1 MYWSIAII
9 SLFIILL
16 VIILFTK
23 VTVEVFYYHG
33 QDNDQLTLRIRAL
46 FNIVKKKI
54 DVPLIKV
61 DDNSPTIVMK
71 EKVQSG
77 EDDSKAKKKVQ
88 QFSAQDFLN
97 GLHDTKELVI
107 HIIGLHTIIK
117 KFLQT
122 VTVHSFHWHS
132 MIGTGDAA
140 LTGTIVGGAWG
151 LKGVIVGILT
161 QYLRFQVSPDYTITP
176 SYQYAVSLTKVHCII
191 RFRVG
196 NAIMA
201 GLKFLRFWRGGRPS
215 FKTKPLSSLS
225 NEGKN
230 PTV

>member
-1 MYWSIAII
+1 MYWFIAII
-9 SLFIILL
+9 SLFIIILI
-16 VIILFTK
+16 IILFTK
-23 VTVEVFYYHG
+23 VTIEVFYYHG
-33 QDNDQLTLRIRAL
+33 QDNDQLTVRIRAL
-46 FNIVKKKI
+46 FNLVKKKI

-61 DDNSPTIVMK
+61 DDNSPSLVVK
-71 EKVQSG
+71 EKVQTG

-88 QFSAQDFLN
+88 QFTPHDFMD
-97 GLHDTKELVI
+97 GLHDTREMLT
-107 HIIGLHTIIK
+107 HIIGLHKIIK
-117 KFLQT
+117 KFLRT

-140 LTGTIVGGAWG
+140 ITGTLVGGAWG

-161 QYLRFQVSPDYTITP
+161 RYLRFQVSPDYTITP
-176 SYQYAVSLTKVHCII
+176 SFQHAISLTKVNCII

-201 GLKFLRFWRGGRPS
+201 GLKLIRFWRGGKPS
-215 FKTKPLSSLS
+215 FKTKPLSYISKES
-225 NEGKN
+225 KN